1 MNFYIMTLFPEMVMD
16 GLHTSIIGRA
26 VNNGL
31 LSIEAVNI
39 RDYAFNK
46 HNSVDDYPYGGG
58 AGMLMQA
65 EPVYQCYRAL
75 EERIGKKPRVVYLS
89 PQGKTFHQE
98 ILNLEQRLKDLDKAR
113 NDLIS
118 LITGGGCDENK
129 LDCEFEKIH
138 AEEQEINEKLSEL
151 RKNAEISTDTQN
163 KIDSAM
169 EMLAHENFQVEV
181 FDNVIVRK
189 LIDCVKVLSKEKLLI
204 VFKGGV
210 EVKAQMEK

>member
-1 MNFYIMTLFPEMVMD
+1 MKAN
-16 GLHTSIIGRA
+16 IG
-26 VNNGL
+26 
-31 LSIEAVNI
+31 
-39 RDYAFNK
+39 
-46 HNSVDDYPYGGG
+46 SV
-58 AGMLMQA
+58 
-65 EPVYQCYRAL
+65 L
-75 EERIGKKPRVVYLS
+75 ECKN
-89 PQGKTFHQE
+89 QQE

-138 AEEQEINEKLSEL
+138 AEKQEINEKLSEL

-210 EVKAQMEK
+210 KVKSTDGKITKYQEKRLALQVV

>member
-1 MNFYIMTLFPEMVMD
+1 M
-16 GLHTSIIGRA
+16 
-26 VNNGL
+26 
-31 LSIEAVNI
+31 
-39 RDYAFNK
+39 
-46 HNSVDDYPYGGG
+46 
-58 AGMLMQA
+58 
-65 EPVYQCYRAL
+65 
-75 EERIGKKPRVVYLS
+75 RIS
-89 PQGKTFHQE
+89 WT
-98 ILNLEQRLKDLDKAR
+98 A
-113 NDLIS
+113 S
-118 LITGGGCDENK
+118 LQ
-129 LDCEFEKIH
+129 KIH